1 MLELSIIKK
10 GEGRSPIFSLT
21 SLTCSYF
28 PNGKQFEIGEKVKC
42 FCPKAAFAGQ
52 VKVCRNDWFL
62 EKRQNLD
69 YFLKKKNSGFS
80 YLLLWQ
86 ENRKKTRNL

>member
-1 MLELSIIKK
+1 
-10 GEGRSPIFSLT
+10 
-21 SLTCSYF
+21 
-28 PNGKQFEIGEKVKC
+28 VKC

-86 ENRKKTRNL
+86 ENRKKNKELIGAIWLKLLVLVFMDQIRETFTNNSTVRLLFKIVLMF